1 MLNKTRRHIIAALVN
16 HGDVTIASLS
26 EYKALAE
33 LVDDGMED
41 QTIEWDGAEYRV
53 IAEFAIWDIYVESM
67 TELVKECYLGGV
79 ADIPSWLAI
88 DWECTAENTLADGY
102 GHHFSS
108 YDGSES
114 ELNGFYV
121 FRTN

>member
-1 MLNKTRRHIIAALVN
+1 MLNKTRKDIISALFN
-16 HGDVTIASLS
+16 HGDMALS
-26 EYKALAE
+26 GLAEYKALAE
-33 LVDDGMED
+33 LVDDDAED
-41 QTIEWDGAEYRV
+41 QLIEWEGAEYRV
-53 IAEFAIWDIYVESM
+53 IDEVAIWDIYVESM
-67 TELVKECYLGGV
+67 TELVKDCYLDGARNV
-79 ADIPSWLAI
+79 PDWLAI
-88 DWECTAENTLADGY
+88 DWERTAENTMVDGY

>member
-1 MLNKTRRHIIAALVN
+1 MLNKTRKAFIAALIN
-16 HGDVTIASLS
+16 HGDVAISGLAD
-26 EYKALAE
+26 YKALAE
-33 LVDDGMED
+33 LVDDCSID
-41 QTIEWDGAEYRV
+41 QVIEWDGAEYRV
-53 IAEFAIWDIYVESM
+53 IDEVAIWGIYVESI
-67 TELVKECYLGGV
+67 TELVKECYLDGGTG
-79 ADIPSWLAI
+79 IPDWLAI
-88 DWECTAENTLADGY
+88 DWERTAENTLADGY